1 MDPNFA
7 QAISDFDQ
15 RKAAFRDKVAS
26 QLTNET
32 KERWGT
38 LMHHLRRASDGDLA
52 AKEELMEYMQTPGG
66 AELILTCAH
75 LGLVGAIDDLRTLK
89 EQDDG

>member
-75 LGLVGAIDDLRTLK
+75 LGLVGALDELRSL
-89 EQDDG
+89 